1 MGMNETHVRRYFDA
15 WNSGNEA
22 ALDELIAA
30 SYVHHDPAN
39 PDISNGP
46 QGQKQLMR
54 KYRTAFPDTHFR
66 IDATVEQGDMVA
78 TRWTVTGTH
87 KGELDG
93 VAPTGKSVTV
103 TGISLD
109 RISGGKT
116 VEGWS
121 NWDAL
126 GLLQQLGVVR
136 RPAAAGARA

>member
-30 SYVHHDPAN
+30 NCVHHDPAN
-39 PDISNGP
+39 PDISTGP

-54 KYRTAFPDTHFR
+54 KYRTAFPDTRFR
-66 IDATVEQGDMVA
+66 VEQIVEQGDTVA
-78 TRWTVTGTH
+78 ARWTVTGTH
-87 KGELDG
+87 KGELEG
-93 VAPTGKSVTV
+93 ITPTGKSVTV

-109 RISGGKT
+109 RLSGGKI

-126 GLLQQLGVVR
+126 GLLTQLGVVR
-136 RPAAAGARA
+136 KPAAAGARA

>member
-136 RPAAAGARA
+136 KPAAAGARA